1 MEDRNRTRIIQ
12 AARELLNNRGYRS
25 ITIDD
30 IANALGISKKTIYQ
44 VFSSKEEIA
53 EAVLGEMTGSIAAR
67 VEEIKESG
75 LDPVAKLRQIIAVVK
90 EMRAQIN
97 PVFLEDLQKYAPNLW
112 NQMEKQR
119 EERTML
125 MEELLREG
133 QEAGLIK
140 DVNPRLAV
148 LMYLS
153 VVKNLIRPDLI
164 MQHGFSIEEIFDAL
178 SEVFIGGLST
188 AGQKGSWR
196 EG

>member
-67 VEEIKESG
+67 VEEIKGSG
-75 LDPVAKLRQIIAVVK
+75 LDPVTKLRQIIAVVK

-112 NQMEKQR
+112 NRMEKQR

-140 DVNPRLAV
+140 NVNPRLAV

-164 MQHGFSIEEIFDAL
+164 IQHGFSIEEIFDAL

-188 AGQKGSWR
+188 AGRNEPPRDG
-196 EG
+196 